1 MVFDTSAIIAFLL
14 NEPDA
19 ARIQS
24 ALSEQNRRVMSAVN
38 FLKSQLVCT
47 GGRFGPDT
55 AVGFER
61 LIQVVQLVV
70 LPFDENQARIAAQ
83 AFRRY
88 GKGQGHP
95 AQLNM
100 GDCAAYALSKTL
112 NEPLLFVGND
122 FTQTD
127 VSQYS

>member
-1 MVFDTSAIIAFLL
+1 MVIDTSAIIAFLL

-19 ARIQS
+19 QRVHS
-24 ALSEQNRRVMSAVN
+24 VLSEQKRRVMSAVN
-38 FLKSQLVCT
+38 FLETQLVCT

-55 AVGFER
+55 AIGFER
-61 LIQVVQLVV
+61 FIGVVQLVV
-70 LPFDENQARIAAQ
+70 LPFDEIQARIAAQ

-100 GDCAAYALSKTL
+100 GDCAAYALAKTL

-127 VSQYS
+127 VEQC

>member
-1 MVFDTSAIIAFLL
+1 MVIDTSAIIAFLL

-19 ARIQS
+19 QRVQS
-24 ALSEQNRRVMSAVN
+24 ALSEQKRRVMSAVN
-38 FLKSQLVCT
+38 FLEAQLVCT
-47 GGRFGPDT
+47 GGRFGPDM

-61 LIQVVQLVV
+61 LVQVTQLVV
-70 LPFDENQARIAAQ
+70 LPFDEHQAQLAAQ

-100 GDCAAYALSKTL
+100 GDCAAYALAKTL

-122 FTQTD
+122 FAQTD
-127 VSQYS
+127 VEQC